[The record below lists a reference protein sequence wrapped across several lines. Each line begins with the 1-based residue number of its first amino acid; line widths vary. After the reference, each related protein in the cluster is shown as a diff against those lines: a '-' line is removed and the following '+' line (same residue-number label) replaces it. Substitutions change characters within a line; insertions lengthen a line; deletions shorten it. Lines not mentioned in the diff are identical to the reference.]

1 MKLSGLT
8 FLLYFLAIAETIN
21 AFSCPSRYTHQVRLS
36 SQAGSNVCP
45 QIQRN
50 VNERIRGRSV
60 LFQTFDVSEADPQV
74 PRNETLGPVPIAAAK
89 QPIRMS
95 RARQALPKN
104 DGLDRKIVGTA
115 LPNMVNMLVVP
126 LVNSVDTFWVG
137 RMGSA
142 LALAGQAAANNAFMT
157 IFYFLNFLP
166 IITAPLGTKLFR
178 STTCKI
184 HPTLTLFHGVYISS
198 GRRSCFRG

>member
-1 MKLSGLT
+1 MKLSGLALLLC
-8 FLLYFLAIAETIN
+8 FLWNAETIN
-21 AFSCPSRYTHQVRLS
+21 AFSCPSRYPHHVRLP
-36 SQAGSNVCP
+36 SQAGANVGP
-45 QIQRN
+45 QLKRN
-50 VNERIRGRSV
+50 VNERILRRSV

-74 PRNETLGPVPIAAAK
+74 PRNETLAPIAAAK
-89 QPIRMS
+89 PPPKMS

-104 DGLDRKIVGTA
+104 DNLDRKIIGTA

-166 IITAPLGTKLFR
+166 IITAPLGTNLFH
-178 STTCKI
+178 SATYKI
-184 HPTLTLFHGVYISS
+184 HPTLTLLLRFHL
-198 GRRSCFRG
+198 

>member
-1 MKLSGLT
+1 MKLSGLV
-8 FLLYFLAIAETIN
+8 FLLCFLGIPETIN
-21 AFSCPSRYTHQVRLS
+21 AFSCPSRYPHQVRLP
-36 SQAGSNVCP
+36 SQAGANARP
-45 QIQRN
+45 QFRRN
-50 VNERIRGRSV
+50 VYERILGRSV
-60 LFQTFDVSEADPQV
+60 LFQTFDVSEADPQL
-74 PRNETLGPVPIAAAK
+74 PRNETLGPVPMAAAK
-89 QPIRMS
+89 PPMKMS

-104 DGLDRKIVGTA
+104 DSLDRKVVGTA

-166 IITAPLGTKLFR
+166 IITAPLGTRLLC
-178 STTCKI
+178 SATYKI
-184 HPTLTLFHGVYISS
+184 TQP
-198 GRRSCFRG
+198 